1 MLRNVVGAA
10 YFCGFVIGCVSVV
23 LAYTVDVP
31 FATISLSFFMYL
43 AGLILLR
50 IKADGKE

>member
-1 MLRNVVGAA
+1 MLRNVVDAA
-10 YFCGFVIGCVSVV
+10 YFGGFVLGCVSVF

-31 FATISLSFFMYL
+31 FATIPLSFFMYI